1 MHNVP
6 CRHVDFLRKT
16 FQLFLEHHLKPLSQ
30 IHQSFIEDF
39 LKNIN
44 ELRDLAD
51 DFILCVIDVV
61 GLYPDIPH
69 KERLE
74 AVRWTPFDEF
84 QTISTD
90 SLILSAECLLKNNV
104 FEHNT
109 RYFKQLRQTTIGI
122 KRAPP
127 YAIQKI

>member
-74 AVRWTPFDEF
+74 AVRWTPFRRIPNYFDGQF
-84 QTISTD
+84 NSFGRV
-90 SLILSAECLLKNNV
+90 S
-104 FEHNT
+104 FE
-109 RYFKQLRQTTIGI
+109 KQCF
-122 KRAPP
+122 
-127 YAIQKI
+127 